1 MHYPTQRT
9 NRSNYFVISQTQ
21 LGNYNIATLA
31 YRTKTDTMKMYTSEY
46 PSNAFDPAFK
56 RFFEDFYAISDNP
69 DANNEYVESFTS
81 DATLI
86 MASKKAQGSEG
97 MVSMTF

>member
-1 MHYPTQRT
+1 
-9 NRSNYFVISQTQ
+9 
-21 LGNYNIATLA
+21 
-31 YRTKTDTMKMYTSEY
+31 MKMYTSEY

-69 DANNEYVESFTS
+69 DANNEYVDSFTS

-97 MVSMTF
+97 MISMKF